1 MKIVFKLIVIIGFS
15 FNFVIP
21 AFAIEFFDIN
31 KPGIEKVK
39 ISVTAKGST
48 DIIDPLVG
56 QLKNQLK
63 KSLLFSVVEEDSA
76 TASYKLD
83 INPTSSSDTI
93 SATLS
98 GNQGSS
104 FEAITVGMTFR
115 SEKAD
120 YISLKSAQ
128 LGNLL
133 IEKLMGIK
141 GSLGSVLVWSQAK
154 RGETRNS
161 LVMGR
166 LGVEKYQQLTYN
178 LFNNTGA
185 SWGPKGENIIYS
197 AQTGRGSEVL
207 WQGFRPLRLKAKTVH
222 YDQGKGSSASWG
234 ANGKIYLAKYRG
246 DKNTDIYEYSI
257 VYGGSGPSLEMSR
270 KLTKHSAIETEP
282 VLSPNGKMLAYISDR
297 TGRPQVYLMDLSSKK
312 VSRLSKKGSYNTSPA
327 WSPDSNMVA
336 FTSARK
342 GKRSGIYRVR
352 VNDKLGRENLVSPK
366 GMASESPTWSP
377 DGSMVAFQ
385 GWSKGDWKIFYVL
398 SSGSSAE
405 RLTNSKQGVIETGP
419 SWSSR
424 LQ

>member
-1 MKIVFKLIVIIGFS
+1 MKIIFKLILTIGFS
-15 FNFVIP
+15 LNFVIP

-39 ISVTAKGST
+39 ISVIANGSN

-56 QLKNQLK
+56 QLKNQLQK
-63 KSLLFSVVEEDSA
+63 TLLFTVVDDP
-76 TASYKLD
+76 TKASYKLD
-83 INPTSSSDTI
+83 INPTSNSDTI
-93 SATLS
+93 SVTLS
-98 GNQGSS
+98 GTQGSS
-104 FEAITVGMTFR
+104 FEAITVGMKFR
-115 SEKAD
+115 SEKTN

-133 IEKLMGIK
+133 IKKLMGIK
-141 GSLGSVLVWSQAK
+141 GSLGSILVWSESK
-154 RGETRNS
+154 RGDTRNS
-161 LVMGR
+161 LIMGR
-166 LGVEKYQQLTYN
+166 LGVEKYQRLTYN
-178 LFNNTGA
+178 LYNNTGA
-185 SWGPKGENIIYS
+185 SFGPKGENIIYS

-207 WQGFRPLRLKAKTVH
+207 WQGFRPLRLKSKSVH

-234 ANGKIYLAKYRG
+234 ANGKIYIAKYRG

-270 KLTKHSAIETEP
+270 RLTKHSAIETEP

-297 TGRPQVYLMDLSSKK
+297 TGLPNVYLMDLNSKK
-312 VSRLSKKGSYNTSPA
+312 VSRLSKKGGYNTSPA
-327 WSPDSNMVA
+327 WSPDSTMVA

-342 GKRSGIYRVR
+342 GSRSGIYRVR
-352 VNDKLGRENLVSPK
+352 VDDKLGREKLVSPK
-366 GMASESPTWSP
+366 DMASESPTWSP

-385 GWSKGDWKIFYVL
+385 GWSRGDWKIFYVL

-419 SWSSR
+419 SWSSGLR
-424 LQ
+424 